1 MASVVSH
8 PAIVLAL
15 APWRSDMPSR
25 RLVLWG
31 VALSVAPDLDVIG
44 FWLGVPYDSPFGHR
58 GLTHSLFFALVLAA
72 IVTAA
77 VFRRSPSP
85 IGVLAFLFLC
95 AASHGLFDAM
105 TDGGRG
111 IALLAPFDGNRYFL
125 PWRPIRVSPIG
136 IGRFLGPRGLA
147 ILESELVA
155 MWIPCAAV
163 GALGLLVRGSRRRP
177 HGNA

>member
-1 MASVVSH
+1 VASVVSH

-15 APWRSDMPSR
+15 APWRSDVPSR

-31 VALSVAPDLDVIG
+31 VALSVAPDLDAVG
-44 FWLGVPYDSPFGHR
+44 FWLGVPYDSPLGHR

-72 IVTAA
+72 IVTAS

-111 IALLAPFDGNRYFL
+111 IALLAPFDWDRYFL

-163 GALGLLVRGSRRRP
+163 GGLGLLVRGSGRRSR
-177 HGNA
+177 GDA